1 MWAILSN
8 KSNLKLRKLGLF
20 CYPPSDEFG
29 YPSGLCLIDVK
40 GWCPGCMED
49 ILFLGLGYT
58 KLANGTW
65 VLNDTPDFSP
75 GSEAAGTQPSQYWK
89 FILTS

>member
-1 MWAILSN
+1 
-8 KSNLKLRKLGLF
+8 
-20 CYPPSDEFG
+20 
-29 YPSGLCLIDVK
+29 
-40 GWCPGCMED
+40 MED